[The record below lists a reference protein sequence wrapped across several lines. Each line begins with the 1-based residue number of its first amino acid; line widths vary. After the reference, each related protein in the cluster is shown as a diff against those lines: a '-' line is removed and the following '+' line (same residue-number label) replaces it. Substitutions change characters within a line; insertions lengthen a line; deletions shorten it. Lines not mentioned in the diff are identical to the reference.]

1 MGAGKVV
8 APVIGTYFSE
18 VGILSQKGAFA
29 NIKSAQI
36 GLKDPAY
43 VDTVKNKMKIAEFDF
58 TKMENIIG
66 GYVDKNGRY
75 YILEGNHRV
84 VAARELYMETGN
96 SVYIDKLIKNGKW
109 DYVDKYIG
117 DIHPLPVRKK

>member
-1 MGAGKVV
+1 MGQNAYDRFDTCGWSAGTGCALKLWGKDALAEAALLGAGWGAGKIV
-8 APVIGTYFSE
+8 APVIGKYFSE

-66 GYVDKNGRY
+66 GYVD
-75 YILEGNHRV
+75 
-84 VAARELYMETGN
+84 
-96 SVYIDKLIKNGKW
+96 
-109 DYVDKYIG
+109 
-117 DIHPLPVRKK
+117 